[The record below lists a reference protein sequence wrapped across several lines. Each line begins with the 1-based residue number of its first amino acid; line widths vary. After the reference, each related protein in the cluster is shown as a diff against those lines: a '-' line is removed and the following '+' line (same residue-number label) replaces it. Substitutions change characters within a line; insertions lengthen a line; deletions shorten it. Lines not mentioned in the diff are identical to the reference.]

1 MSDSLTVYK
10 PHQRR
15 DIGFFRSWA
24 VMLGNIVESRELVV
38 QLFRRDFLGVYKK
51 SFLGV
56 AWVLLLPI
64 FGVIPVIYM
73 KAANVLNPGVETV
86 PYPAYALLSISIWQ
100 MFAGTVLLCSQALSS
115 ASSLILQVKF
125 PHEALLVKQCAQQ
138 IAMSL
143 LALVLS
149 AVVLLAFGVVPSWKA
164 VFLPLMAV
172 PIFFLGAG
180 IGLVLSVLS
189 VVVTD
194 LERALGYVLQ
204 LMLFITPVVYTAHVE
219 QPFLRFVIDW
229 NPLTYLIGDAR
240 DVVLYGTMEHPL
252 RYVYAALFAA
262 FVFLTAWRLF
272 FLSEQH
278 IIEKL
283 S

>member
-1 MSDSLTVYK
+1 MSELTVYK
-10 PHQRR
+10 PHERR
-15 DIGFFRSWA
+15 DIGFFKSWG
-24 VMLGNIVESRELVV
+24 VMVANIVRSRDLVI
-38 QLFRRDFLGVYKK
+38 QLFKRDFLAVYKK

-73 KAANVLNPGVETV
+73 KAANVLQPGVEGV

-115 ASSLILQVKF
+115 ASTLILQVKF

-138 IAMSL
+138 LAMSL

-149 AVVLLAFGVVPSWKA
+149 AVVLVAYGVVPSWKA
-164 VFLPLMAV
+164 ALLPLMAA

-189 VVVTD
+189 VVVPD
-194 LERALGYVLQ
+194 LDRALGYVLQ
-204 LMLFITPVVYTAHVE
+204 LLLFVTPVVYSAKVDNAA
-219 QPFLRFVIDW
+219 LRAVITW

-240 DVVLYGTMEHPL
+240 DIVLYGTIQHL
-252 RYVYAALFAA
+252 GHYLWAAGFALGLFL
-262 FVFLTAWRLF
+262 FAWRLF